1 MATSALVWLRRDLRL
16 YDHAALAEATAS
28 FDDVYVAFVFDTTI
42 LNALP
47 DTADRRVDFIYRS
60 LQEVDTGLRRNYGS
74 LICLHGNPI
83 QEVPALAQ
91 RLAVSAVVTARDYEP
106 YARDRDAKVASAL
119 ELEDIEFRT
128 VQDTVGIEPGTLMSG
143 SGTPFR
149 VYTPFSKA
157 WKAAFHVERDA
168 AELQPDLTRVRKG
181 DQDLPSLESLGFQS
195 TDLWLEPGEAG
206 GRARLASFAERIAKY
221 RERRD
226 FPADDATSGLSVHF
240 RFGTVSIREAI
251 RMAYAAGPDGE
262 KWLNEL
268 IWREFYQD
276 ILWNV
281 PSVVEHPFQPQYE
294 GLDWPGEEKH
304 WVAWC
309 EGMTGYPIVDAA
321 MRCLNATGW
330 MHNRLR
336 MVAASFLTK
345 DLLIDYRRGEQ
356 YFADKLLDFEL
367 ASNNG
372 GWQWSA
378 SVGADA
384 QPYFRIFNPY
394 LQSVKFDPKGE
405 FIRQWVPELAEL
417 DDRAI
422 HDPSSLTEM
431 ERLASGV
438 ELGVTYPKPIVDH
451 AVQKAKA
458 IALLSHPPKA

>member
-1 MATSALVWLRRDLRL
+1 MARKALVWLRRDLRL
-16 YDHAALAEATAS
+16 YDHAALAEATLE
-28 FDDVYVAFVFDTTI
+28 FKDVYVAFVFDTNI
-42 LNALP
+42 LVALP
-47 DTADRRVDFIYRS
+47 DKSDRRVDFIHRS
-60 LQEVDTGLRRNYGS
+60 LAEVDAGLRKHNGS
-74 LICLHGNPI
+74 LICLRGDPI
-83 QEVPALAQ
+83 AEVPKLATK
-91 RLAVSAVVTARDYEP
+91 LGVNAVITARDYEP
-106 YARDRDAKVASAL
+106 YARVRDGEVRQAL
-119 ELEDIEFRT
+119 DSIGIEFRT
-128 VQDTVGIEPGTLMSG
+128 VKDTVGIEPGTLLSG
-143 SGTPFR
+143 AGTPFR

-157 WKAAFHVERDA
+157 WKAEFVPERDA
-168 AELQPDLTRVRKG
+168 ADHQPDLKKVRSG
-181 DQDLPSLESLGFQS
+181 NQDLPSLPSVGFHE
-195 TDLWLEPGEAG
+195 TDLWLEAGEAG
-206 GRARLASFAERIAKY
+206 GRARLAAFADRIAQY
-221 RERRD
+221 ADRRD
-226 FPADDATSGLSVHF
+226 FPADDATSGLSVHL
-240 RFGTVSIREAI
+240 RFGTVSVRDAI
-251 RMAYAAGPDGE
+251 RTAIAAGKDGE

-276 ILWNV
+276 ILWNI

-294 GLDWPGEEKH
+294 GLDWPGEEEH

-438 ELGVTYPKPIVDH
+438 ELGVDYPKPIVDH
-451 AVQKAKA
+451 AEQKAKA